1 VTTTA
6 LSLALGAAC
15 LHAFWNL
22 VLARARDV
30 QAATAVTLG
39 LAVVLFAPVAA
50 LTWDVDPDVWPYALG
65 SAAFELAYIV
75 LLAYAY
81 ERAELSVVYPISRGL
96 APVVVLLLTLP
107 ASGTEIAGVGLVA
120 AGVLFVRGVRD
131 PERRGLG
138 LGVAIAC
145 CIAAYTLFDSRGTD
159 YASPFAYLEL
169 VLVVPAAAYL
179 VWILRR
185 RGREAIRAELG
196 LPTVLAALT
205 SFGAY
210 ALVLLA
216 LREAP
221 AASVAAV
228 RETSVVIAVALAAIV
243 LHERVG
249 AGRLAGAAAVVG
261 GIGLLSL

>member
-1 VTTTA
+1 M
-6 LSLALGAAC
+6 LALGAAC

-50 LTWDVDPDVWPYALG
+50 LTWDVDADVWPYALG

-81 ERAELSVVYPISRGL
+81 ERAELSVVYPVSRGL

-145 CIAAYTLFDSRGTD
+145 CIAAYTLLDSRGTA

-169 VLVVPAAAYL
+169 VLGVPAIAYL
-179 VWILRR
+179 AWVLRR
-185 RGREAIRAELG
+185 RGRDDVRAELG
-196 LPTVLAALT
+196 LPTVLAALA

-221 AASVAAV
+221 AAPVAAV

-249 AGRLAGAAAVVG
+249 AARLAGAGAVVG